1 MIRPVDLQAI
11 YMNLDKVGKELSLT
25 RTHVTNQQSLEAA
38 KLLKIHDQE
47 QNAVN
52 TTQASEEAGAEG
64 NKVKSDAE
72 GGGQAGKHRQP
83 QAQQDSEQEAKPKDA
98 AWTDP
103 KLGHHVDISG

>member
-52 TTQASEEAGAEG
+52 TTQASEETGAEG
-64 NKVKSDAE
+64 NKIKSDTE
-72 GGGQAGKHRQP
+72 GGAQAGKHHQP
-83 QAQQDSEQEAKPKDA
+83 QEQQDSEQEPKFKDA

-103 KLGHHVDISG
+103 KLGHHVDITG